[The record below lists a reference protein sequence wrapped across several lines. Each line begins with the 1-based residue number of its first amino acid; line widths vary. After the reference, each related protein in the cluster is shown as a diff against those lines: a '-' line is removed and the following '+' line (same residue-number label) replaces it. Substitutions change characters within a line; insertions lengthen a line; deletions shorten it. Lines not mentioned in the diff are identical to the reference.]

1 MTTTTAALDVQALR
15 KQYPSL
21 SNKVEGKSLVYLD
34 SACTALKPK
43 VVADRLHDFYTNW
56 GGCGG
61 KRSTHLLS
69 QQVEAWF
76 QEARVETARFLN
88 AEKADEIVFT
98 GSTTDGI
105 NLVARA
111 FPFSNERNE
120 VIVTDVEHNSVVLP
134 FKQAEAEGRIKLR
147 FCPITDAGPDLNALA
162 SIISKKTALIAM
174 TRSSN
179 VLGGSFSVHPVS
191 QLARAHGAKLL
202 LDDAQYLSSHRE
214 DVQASNADFVAFS
227 SHKLGGPFGVGVL
240 YGKEH
245 LLNGLG
251 HYRVGGGTVKDYEVG
266 DTQDD
271 VTPIYLDAPMRFEAG
286 VQNFAGAAAFGD
298 ALKFLQ
304 TLDPDA
310 VRSHVSDL
318 VGYAIRKLQ
327 AFDEIEILGD
337 PKTLKEGSLVSFYPK
352 HKEFSAKDFNLYL
365 NHELKDKFIA
375 IRIGDHCAHIL
386 HKRMKIK
393 ETLRLSFFAYNT
405 KEEIDVFGA
414 ALESYIHEACR

>member
-1 MTTTTAALDVQALR
+1 MTTTTAFDVQSLR
-15 KQYPSL
+15 QEYPSL
-21 SNKVEGKSLVYLD
+21 NNKVNGKSLVYLD

-43 VVADRLHDFYTNW
+43 VVADRLHDFYLNW

-69 QQVEAWF
+69 QQIEEWF
-76 QEARVETARFLN
+76 QEARKETAHFLN

-98 GSTTDGI
+98 GGTTDGI
-105 NLVARA
+105 NLVARG
-111 FPFSNERNE
+111 FPYTDGRNE
-120 VIVTDVEHNSVVLP
+120 VIVTDLEHNSVVLP

-147 FCPITDAGPDLNALA
+147 FCPVNGAGPDLNALE
-162 SIISKKTALIAM
+162 SIVSKKTALIAM

-179 VLGGSFSVHPVS
+179 VLGGSFPVNPVAKM
-191 QLARAHGAKLL
+191 ARSNGAKLL

-251 HYRVGGGTVKDYEVG
+251 HYRVGGGTVKDYDVG
-266 DTQDD
+266 EDRDD
-271 VTPIYLDAPMRFEAG
+271 VNPIYLDAPMRFEAG

-304 TLDPDA
+304 ALDAGA
-310 VRSHVSDL
+310 VRAHVSDL
-318 VGYAIRKLQ
+318 VAYAVGKLQ

-337 PKTLKEGSLVSFYPK
+337 PETLKEGSLVSFYPK
-352 HKEFSAKDFNLYL
+352 HKDFSAKDFNLYL
-365 NHELKDKFIA
+365 NHELKDRFVA
-375 IRIGDHCAHIL
+375 IRIGDHCAHVL

-405 KEEIDVFGA
+405 KEEIDVVIA